1 MSGVRL
7 VVFDLDGTLIDSRR
21 DLARAANEVLA
32 RHGRGPL
39 AEDAVTRM
47 VGEGARVL
55 VERVFLASGLP
66 PPAADDL
73 DEFNR
78 QYHAHLVD
86 TTRPYEGVDA
96 LLREVSRRCATALL
110 TNKPESH
117 AARLL
122 AHFGWS
128 TLLPSLVGG
137 EGPHP
142 RKPAA
147 AGLRALMAQ
156 AGASPA
162 ETVMMGDSHVD
173 LATARAAGARFAFAR
188 YGFGGPSVAA
198 ASLAEGDWILDAPG
212 DLVRC
217 LAS

>member
-7 VVFDLDGTLIDSRR
+7 IVFDLDGTLIDSRR

-32 RHGRGPL
+32 RREHGPL

-55 VERVFLASGLP
+55 LERAFLASGLP
-66 PPAADDL
+66 PPAGDDL

-86 TTRPYEGVDA
+86 STRPYEGVDA
-96 LLREVSRRCATALL
+96 LLREASRRCATALL
-110 TNKPESH
+110 TNKPEPH
-117 AARLL
+117 AARLV

-128 TLLPSLVGG
+128 PLLPALVGG
-137 EGPHP
+137 DGPHP

-147 AGLRALMAQ
+147 EGLRALMAQ

-173 LATARAAGARFAFAR
+173 LATARAADVRFAFAR
-188 YGFGGPSVAA
+188 YGFGAPSVAP